1 MSGMLSTLRIRRHL
15 AAGPGAG
22 AVVLACSMA
31 VFSVAP
37 AHAESLP
44 KWEVGFGAAGL
55 TMPDYRGSD
64 ERTDLLLPLPYLV
77 YRGERVQA
85 DRNGL
90 RTRLFDSERVEA
102 SLSLNGTL
110 PAPSSRNRA
119 RAGMTDLKPI
129 VEVGGN
135 LGVRLWEGM
144 AQRARLDLRLP
155 LRSALTVQRAPRAIG
170 LVFSPNLDLK
180 LRDPDG
186 FSGWRVGLQGGPLF
200 ASRRYNAYFYSVGPE
215 AATLSRPAYDAPG
228 GYAGSQITFTLS
240 KRYAHAWVGS
250 FLRYDSVAGAVFA
263 DSPLVRRRGGLS
275 GGFGVAWVF
284 GQSAQR
290 VDARE

>member
-1 MSGMLSTLRIRRHL
+1 MVLACL
-15 AAGPGAG
+15 AAGFFA
-22 AVVLACSMA
+22 AQAR
-31 VFSVAP
+31 
-37 AHAESLP
+37 AESLP

-64 ERTDLLLPLPYLV
+64 ERTDRLLPLPYLV

-102 SLSLNGTL
+102 SLSVNGTL

-135 LGVRLWEGM
+135 LGVRLWDGM

-155 LRSALTVQRAPRAIG
+155 LRSALTVQRTPRAIG
-170 LVFSPNLDLK
+170 LVFSPNLDLT

-186 FSGWRVGLQGGPLF
+186 FAGWRVGVQGGPLF
-200 ASRRYNAYFYSVGPE
+200 ASRRYNAYFYSVGPDV
-215 AATLSRPAYDAPG
+215 ATPSRPAYDAPG
-228 GYAGSQITFTLS
+228 GYSGAQITFTLS

-250 FLRYDSVAGAVFA
+250 FLRYDSVAGSVFA

-290 VDARE
+290 VNAPE